1 MAKKEQKE
9 MSFLDHVEVL
19 RWHLVRSSI
28 AVLLL
33 SIIAFIMKGFIFN
46 TKTNAEWRMQFLWP
60 IKMPFLII
68 DLDEDYSYTVI
79 GVPNRKYVWIMS
91 RESSMNS
98 DIFETI
104 INKLKKVGYDTTQIK
119 TIKQEW

>member
-1 MAKKEQKE
+1 
-9 MSFLDHVEVL
+9 
-19 RWHLVRSSI
+19 
-28 AVLLL
+28 
-33 SIIAFIMKGFIFN
+33 
-46 TKTNAEWRMQFLWP
+46 
-60 IKMPFLII
+60 
-68 DLDEDYSYTVI
+68 
-79 GVPNRKYVWIMS
+79 MS

>member
-1 MAKKEQKE
+1 MYEYGRQYSYFSQK
-9 MSFLDHVEVL
+9 
-19 RWHLVRSSI
+19 
-28 AVLLL
+28 LLL
-33 SIIAFIMKGFIFN
+33 HAFY
-46 TKTNAEWRMQFLWP
+46 L
-60 IKMPFLII
+60 I